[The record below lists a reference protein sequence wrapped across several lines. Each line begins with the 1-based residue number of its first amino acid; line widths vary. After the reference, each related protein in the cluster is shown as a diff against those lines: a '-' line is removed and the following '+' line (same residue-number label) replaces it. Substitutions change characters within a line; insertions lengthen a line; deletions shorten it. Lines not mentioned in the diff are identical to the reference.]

1 VMTVVLAGGKSNAS
15 HIPSAPPAGLFGR
28 AIGLL
33 ASLCMLAGILAAGCG
48 GTVRRRFAALAI
60 LFAAVTGSIVVLSAC
75 SGGFAGGAV
84 TPKGAYVIT
93 VTGTSGSLQASTTV
107 NLVVE

>member
-1 VMTVVLAGGKSNAS
+1 VVLAGGKSSAS
-15 HIPSAPPAGLFGR
+15 HIPSAPPAGPAGR
-28 AIGLL
+28 VAGVLAGLCL
-33 ASLCMLAGILAAGCG
+33 LAGILSAGFR
-48 GTVRRRFAALAI
+48 GTARRRLAAQVI
-60 LFAAVTGSIVVLSAC
+60 LFAAVSGSIVLLSAC

-93 VTGTSGSLQASTTV
+93 VTGTSGSLQASATV

>member
-1 VMTVVLAGGKSNAS
+1 
-15 HIPSAPPAGLFGR
+15 
-28 AIGLL
+28 
-33 ASLCMLAGILAAGCG
+33 LAAQ
-48 GTVRRRFAALAI
+48 VI
-60 LFAAVTGSIVVLSAC
+60 LFAAVSGSIVLLSAC

-93 VTGTSGSLQASTTV
+93 VTGTSGSLQASATV